1 MLKENVIKTIRE
13 MREFQG
19 NSAEFKGGMSLN
31 RGAERVLKGHEEL
44 EESLINLVK
53 GMRGGGQP
61 LNAPVLRAVL
71 EGVVE
76 VKAPQLL
83 RSNGGPWGL
92 SENWVKEW
100 IRSKLG
106 WSFWVATT
114 AAQKL
119 PKDWEHQLDMMAYR
133 AVFEMLTHGVPAE
146 LMVNM
151 DQTVM
156 HLVPS
161 GGEPDVRQAGQE
173 GDRSDGSRRQASDY
187 HLRELSCRRNN
198 ASSSANLPGKELS
211 QPSKWPHGC
220 TSKGQPAD
228 VIQQKPLKAGIK
240 RGFDLYTAGQV
251 AKQIADGV
259 PPSEVHLDLRMETLR
274 EEIVKWAKESFH
286 SLMGRQDMVRKGWKK
301 CGLLRVFDPEF
312 QKEALKLVADGTIA
326 KPGAIERPV
335 SSMIRMQKLEA
346 LMEAVEGAYFVQS
359 NQVASSRAGP
369 GELNSAAT
377 VRRGRAAAGTPPRD
391 AAGPSASV

>member
-1 MLKENVIKTIRE
+1 MRRQPYVNWFTKDLWPAIEKTLKGTNFHTGETVKLLRMRHPNPNPGQQYNGGVYEKLSRQTVDCWLTTTALGRKMLKEDVIKTVRE

-19 NSAEFKGGMSLN
+19 DSAEFKGRMSLN

-53 GMRGGGQP
+53 GMRGGRQP

-100 IRSKLG
+100 ICSKLG
-106 WSFWVATT
+106 WSFRVATT

-133 AVFEMLTHGVPAE
+133 AAFEMLTHGVPVE

-151 DQTVM
+151 DQTAM

-161 GGEPDVRQAGQE
+161 GG
-173 GDRSDGSRRQASDY
+173 S
-187 HLRELSCRRNN
+187 
-198 ASSSANLPGKELS
+198 
-211 QPSKWPHGC
+211 
-220 TSKGQPAD
+220 
-228 VIQQKPLKAGIK
+228 
-240 RGFDLYTAGQV
+240 
-251 AKQIADGV
+251 
-259 PPSEVHLDLRMETLR
+259 
-274 EEIVKWAKESFH
+274 
-286 SLMGRQDMVRKGWKK
+286 
-301 CGLLRVFDPEF
+301 
-312 QKEALKLVADGTIA
+312 
-326 KPGAIERPV
+326 
-335 SSMIRMQKLEA
+335 
-346 LMEAVEGAYFVQS
+346 
-359 NQVASSRAGP
+359 
-369 GELNSAAT
+369 
-377 VRRGRAAAGTPPRD
+377 
-391 AAGPSASV
+391 

>member
-1 MLKENVIKTIRE
+1 

-19 NSAEFKGGMSLN
+19 DSAEFKGRMSLN
-31 RGAERVLKGHEEL
+31 RGAEQVLKGHEEL
-44 EESLINLVK
+44 EENPINLVK

-61 LNAPVLRAVL
+61 LNASVLHAVL

-83 RSNGGPWGL
+83 QSNGGPWGL

-106 WSFWVATT
+106 WSFKVATT

-133 AVFEMLTHGVPAE
+133 AAFEVLTHGVPAE

-151 DQTVM
+151 DQTAM

-173 GDRSDGSRRQASDY
+173 GDRSDGSRRQASNY
-187 HLRELSCRRNN
+187 HLCELSCRRNN

-211 QPSKWPHGC
+211 QPSKWPHSEGVASWRRLAVQVH
-220 TSKGQPAD
+220 TKSLEHAWHHKRVGGR
-228 VIQQKPLKAGIK
+228 KPISLLQEGKA
-240 RGFDLYTAGQV
+240 
-251 AKQIADGV
+251 
-259 PPSEVHLDLRMETLR
+259 H
-274 EEIVKWAKESFH
+274 
-286 SLMGRQDMVRKGWKK
+286 
-301 CGLLRVFDPEF
+301 
-312 QKEALKLVADGTIA
+312 
-326 KPGAIERPV
+326 
-335 SSMIRMQKLEA
+335 
-346 LMEAVEGAYFVQS
+346 S
-359 NQVASSRAGP
+359 NQSACIRHQSSTWQFKSTRCIRLGSDK
-369 GELNSAAT
+369 LHQI
-377 VRRGRAAAGTPPRD
+377 
-391 AAGPSASV
+391 

>member
-1 MLKENVIKTIRE
+1 MLKEDVIKTVWE

-19 NSAEFKGGMSLN
+19 DSAEFKGRMSLN

-106 WSFWVATT
+106 WSFRVATT

-133 AVFEMLTHGVPAE
+133 AAFEVLTHGVPAE

-151 DQTVM
+151 DQTAM

-161 GGEPDVRQAGQE
+161 GGSRTYDKRGKKEIAVTGVEDKRQITI
-173 GDRSDGSRRQASDY
+173 
-187 HLRELSCRRNN
+187 CV
-198 ASSSANLPGKELS
+198 SSA
-211 QPSKWPHGC
+211 
-220 TSKGQPAD
+220 
-228 VIQQKPLKAGIK
+228 
-240 RGFDLYTAGQV
+240 
-251 AKQIADGV
+251 
-259 PPSEVHLDLRMETLR
+259 
-274 EEIVKWAKESFH
+274 
-286 SLMGRQDMVRKGWKK
+286 
-301 CGLLRVFDPEF
+301 
-312 QKEALKLVADGTIA
+312 ADGTTLPPQLIFQGKSSRSLPSGPTVRELHHGEGWRFKYTQNHWSTLGTTKEWVEENLLPYYKKVRHIRTNQLA
-326 KPGAIERPV
+326 SDFNHLPGN
-335 SSMIRMQKLEA
+335 SSQLGASNLDQTSCIRFESDKLHLEA
-346 LMEAVEGAYFVQS
+346 QL
-359 NQVASSRAGP
+359 NQTTYCIRFK
-369 GELNSAAT
+369 LNQTS
-377 VRRGRAAAGTPPRD
+377 
-391 AAGPSASV
+391 